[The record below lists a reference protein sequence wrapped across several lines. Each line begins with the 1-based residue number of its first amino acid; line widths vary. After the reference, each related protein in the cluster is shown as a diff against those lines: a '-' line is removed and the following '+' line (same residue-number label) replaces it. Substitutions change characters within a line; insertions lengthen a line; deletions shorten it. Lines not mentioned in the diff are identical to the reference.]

1 MRIVITGSE
10 APPPFGD
17 PPGGLKNQ
25 RFGVD
30 SCPKSRKK
38 KVALSYFFLTIVAI
52 LSPSTTVS
60 TINPVTHHNA
70 KST

>member
-17 PPGGLKNQ
+17 PLGGLKINDLTLILVQ
-25 RFGVD
+25 NREK
-30 SCPKSRKK
+30 KSSSE
-38 KVALSYFFLTIVAI
+38 LLFFTIVAI
-52 LSPSTTVS
+52 LSPSTTVN
-60 TINPVTHHNA
+60 TINHHNA